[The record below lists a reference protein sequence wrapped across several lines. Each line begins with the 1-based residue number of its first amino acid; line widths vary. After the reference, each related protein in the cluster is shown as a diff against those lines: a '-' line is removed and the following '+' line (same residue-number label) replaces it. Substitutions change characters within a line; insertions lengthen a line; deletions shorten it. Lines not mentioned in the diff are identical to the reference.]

1 MDSVRAHTDLATEA
15 QAESMPPT
23 SLAEPSWCSSAAA
36 PPQQVVS
43 RGAESSSH
51 AAASSSA
58 AAVPDQVM
66 RWRASS
72 SSNTGVKRPISVS
85 SHSDT
90 EAKRFHGDRSTSDV
104 VMLMS
109 CSEVGQSASVG
120 VSVDREECFFSSS
133 TTGILHHAT
142 ACVHRALMGHLHR
155 APRWG
160 HDRAGRGS

>member
-109 CSEVGQSASVG
+109 VQKLVSQPVLGCRSTERSV
-120 VSVDREECFFSSS
+120 SSRRRRLGFYI
-133 TTGILHHAT
+133 TRQP
-142 ACVHRALMGHLHR
+142 ACIGL
-155 APRWG
+155 
-160 HDRAGRGS
+160 